1 MLPSYICLDS
11 VDDSIERRVLR
22 GVATV
27 RMCGAKS
34 SSDLDERALGGARV
48 IAVWHTV
55 RVDAALLSRM
65 RSCVLIIRMGV
76 GYDNVDVRAA
86 GKLGIR
92 VANIPDYG
100 SEEVAD
106 YRF

>member
-11 VDDSIERRVLR
+11 VDDSVERRVLQ

-34 SSDLDERALGGARV
+34 ASDLDERTLDAARV
-48 IAVWHTV
+48 VAVWHCV

-65 RSCVLIIRMGV
+65 RSCVLIVRMGV

-106 YRF
+106 